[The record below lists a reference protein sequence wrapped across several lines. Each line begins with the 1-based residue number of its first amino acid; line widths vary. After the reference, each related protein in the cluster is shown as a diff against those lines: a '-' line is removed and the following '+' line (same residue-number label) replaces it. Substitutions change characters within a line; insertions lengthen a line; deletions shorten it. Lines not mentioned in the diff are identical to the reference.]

1 MAERFKGA
9 LSMTD
14 FLESRLRHKTR
25 FFLGILLIVPW
36 VLQDQPLIKTGL
48 FFLLAALTRL
58 SGKKLKWGYFLV
70 LIASISFFHLL
81 SPSGRLLFKI
91 GQFPVTLGALS
102 MGYMKALTLIGLVFI
117 SLSSVKAGLQFPG
130 KMGGMLAKT
139 LFYFEEIM
147 RSRQSLKPGQII
159 PRLDEALMDLD
170 HAEERSNPGVQSSTT
185 WALCLGIILN
195 ILFYGLFLFTKR
207 FY

>member
-1 MAERFKGA
+1 
-9 LSMTD
+9 MTD

-25 FFLGILLIVPW
+25 FILGILLIIPW
-36 VLQDQPLIKTGL
+36 VLQDQPIIKTGL

-58 SGKKLKWGYFLV
+58 SGKKLKWGYFLL

-81 SPSGRLLFKI
+81 SPLGKLLFKI
-91 GQFPVTLGALS
+91 GRFPVTLGALT

-130 KMGGMLAKT
+130 KLGGMLART

-170 HAEERSNPGVQSSTT
+170 HAEERANPGVETSKA
-185 WALCLGIILN
+185 WALCIGILLN
-195 ILFYGLFLFTKR
+195 ILFFGLFLLGKR